1 MKQLLGFGG
10 GLSAGVA
17 IVLMA
22 QMPAGA
28 FTKVRDIQLVQA
40 NGEINLV
47 LTTEGGERPEVFV
60 VRRGND
66 FVADIINA
74 QITSAQSNFQQS
86 NPAPGVASIVVTQ
99 IDPTS
104 VRVIVSGMSAPPEAR
119 VLQGGDQGIVI
130 AVASGTT
137 SAAPAAAFPQS
148 RPQDV
153 LVPNPEVAVSS
164 PKGTPA
170 QPSTTAQRAQR
181 DVILPDGNV
190 TSQGG
195 PTELSSPRPAEA
207 APPFM
212 PRAVAPPVGDIAVS
226 NVNPTVSTINLNSSE
241 IIPRLVLRDASVRDV
256 LSLLGRVAGVNI
268 AFTSGGL
275 GEGQQATQPG
285 QPGSGG
291 PDQKI
296 SLDIENESVQDVFNY
311 VLRLTGLEANR
322 VGNTVFVGADL
333 PNTARNVVVRTF
345 RMNQVNARTAANFLV
360 AMGGESAVSR
370 EVQVTQTNSVPIQGS
385 TQAITSTNTTLETR
399 IETQRIEAQDS
410 SPLLRGLQVI
420 VDERLNTITL
430 VGSPSLVEVASA
442 QLVQLDLR
450 KRQVAVNVK
459 ILDINLTGEQAF
471 NSSFSFGIND
481 TFFVNDGGA
490 ASLNFGGFNPPDRG
504 ISTGGINARPIIEN
518 RTNDGQELSEEDP
531 FFDRDGIET
540 IPLTAP
546 GEGGLGLRPIPPITD
561 RPGRPGIREYNPF
574 TRNDDGSIE
583 VGDVTY
589 ETFPF
594 FQYPRRFLSTLQAQV
609 VSGNAKILTDPTLI
623 VQEGESARVALVE
636 NIVRSIDVERTVT
649 AGALTEDRT
658 VNFGDVGLTLEVN
671 VERVD
676 DNGFVTF
683 TMTPTV
689 SAIRGD
695 RLVTDD
701 QGGFATETLV
711 RTLNSGRVR
720 LRDGQTLIVSGII
733 QDSDRV
739 TVSKIPI
746 LGDLPIIGA
755 LFRSTNRENERAEV
769 IVLVTPNVLDDS
781 DRAPYGYEYNV
792 SPDAQ
797 ELLQQRGR

>member
-1 MKQLLGFGG
+1 MKQLLGFSR

-17 IVLMA
+17 VVLMA

-74 QITSAQSNFQQS
+74 QITSTQSNFQQS
-86 NPAPGVASIVVTQ
+86 NPAPGVASVVVTQ

-104 VRVIVSGMSAPPEAR
+104 VRVIVSGTSNPPEAR
-119 VLQGGDQGIVI
+119 VLQGGGQGIVI
-130 AVASGTT
+130 AVTPGAGPANT
-137 SAAPAAAFPQS
+137 APAAAFPQS

-153 LVPNPEVAVSS
+153 LVPNPEVTVSS
-164 PKGTPA
+164 PANTPA
-170 QPSTTAQRAQR
+170 QPSTTAQRE
-181 DVILPDGNV
+181 VILPDGNV
-190 TSQGG
+190 ASPRGG
-195 PTELSSPRPAEA
+195 PTELSSPRPGEA

-226 NVNPTVSTINLNSSE
+226 NVNPTVSTINLNSAE

-275 GEGQQATQPG
+275 GEGQPAAQPG
-285 QPGSGG
+285 QPGAGG

-322 VGNTVFVGADL
+322 VGNTVFVGANL
-333 PNTARNVVVRTF
+333 PNTAKNIVVRTF

-370 EVQVTQTNSVPIQGS
+370 EVQVTQTNSVPIQGT

-420 VDERLNTITL
+420 VDERLNTVTL
-430 VGSPSLVEVASA
+430 VGPPSLVEVASA

-459 ILDINLTGEQAF
+459 VLDINLTGEQAF

-481 TFFVNDGGA
+481 SFFVNDGGA
-490 ASLNFGGFNPPDRG
+490 ASLNFGGFNPPGRD
-504 ISTGGINARPIIEN
+504 ISAGGINARPIIEN
-518 RTNDGQELSEEDP
+518 RTNDGQELSGEDP

-561 RPGRPGIREYNPF
+561 RPGRPGIRGYNPF
-574 TRNDDGSIE
+574 TRNDDGSVD

-609 VSGNAKILTDPTLI
+609 VSGNAKILTDPTLV

-695 RLVTDD
+695 RVITDD

-733 QDSDRV
+733 QDRDRV
-739 TVSKIPI
+739 TVSKIPL

-755 LFRSTNRENERAEV
+755 LFRSTGRENERAEV

-797 ELLQQRGR
+797 ELLQQQRR